1 MAPPPKGS
9 AADRDVSGPGRDVP
23 GPGRDVPGPGR
34 DVIVLV
40 GGEPTD
46 AAHVDRSILPA
57 GALVIAADSGLAH
70 AAPWG
75 LVVDVVV
82 GDLDS
87 VDRAELDAAV
97 AAGARVDEH
106 PEAKD
111 ETDFELALASARDAG
126 ARRVLVIGGAGRRLD
141 HLLGNLLLLGSD
153 AWAGLEIQARIGP
166 AHVWVVRTEAAI
178 TGAPGDLLTLLP
190 VGGPASGV
198 LTTGL
203 RYPLHAETLPAGTP
217 RGVSNELLGHEAT
230 VRVSGGVLLAIHP
243 GAES

>member
-1 MAPPPKGS
+1 MAPPMEDT
-9 AADRDVSGPGRDVP
+9 AD
-23 GPGRDVPGPGR
+23 R

-46 AAHVDRSILPA
+46 PRHVDRSILPP
-57 GALVIAADSGLAH
+57 GARVIAADSGLVH

-97 AAGARVDEH
+97 RAGAHVDEH
-106 PEAKD
+106 PAEKD
-111 ETDFELALASARDAG
+111 ETDFELALASARDRG

-153 AWAGLEIQARIGP
+153 AWAELEVQARIGP
-166 AHVWVVRTEAAI
+166 AHVWVVRHEAVI

-190 VGGPASGV
+190 VGGPAHGV
-198 LTTGL
+198 ETTGL
-203 RYPLHAETLPAGTP
+203 RYPLHSETLIAGTP
-217 RGVSNELLGHEAT
+217 RGVSNELLDHQAT
-230 VRVSGGVLLAIHP
+230 VRLTDGVLLAIHP